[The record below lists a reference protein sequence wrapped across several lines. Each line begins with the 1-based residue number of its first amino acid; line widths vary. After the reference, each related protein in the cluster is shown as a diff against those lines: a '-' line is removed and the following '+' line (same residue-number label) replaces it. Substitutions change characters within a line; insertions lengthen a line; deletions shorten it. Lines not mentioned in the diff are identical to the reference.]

1 MKMLKISIC
10 LLLIATAI
18 APSNGLK
25 CLDEDE
31 REVDWWIFYKTP
43 KLTKG
48 SVGGDIYLYVTSRT
62 VNLEQSWIYSPKP
75 ITDNNSMIA
84 TTLNQIY
91 LNSAQFNYVQYND
104 EVPTSVKNKVTG
116 GFLISIQM
124 IIELN

>member
-1 MKMLKISIC
+1 M
-10 LLLIATAI
+10 LLIAAVI
-18 APSNGLK
+18 VPLNGLK

-48 SVGGDIYLYVTSRT
+48 SVGGDTYLYVTSRT
-62 VNLEQSWIYSPKP
+62 VSLEQSWIYSPKP

-91 LNSAQFNYVQYND
+91 LNSKMFNYVQYND
-104 EVPTSVKNKVTG
+104 EVPTSVKHKVTG
-116 GFLISIQM
+116 EFRISK
-124 IIELN
+124 